1 MYVSLICVGFASWTI
16 SNNGSGSGSSSASA
30 SIIAD
35 DVINSSE
42 IVNISD
48 FTVFDYFK
56 NGFVNNDGYITASGN
71 ITAKLTLNIEKC
83 KSMFA
88 GRDNLK
94 VVVSL
99 SRSNLL
105 TLVGDYTKISVS
117 ATVGGTAVTPTF
129 ELDTNTLL
137 IAFTINNFASLTT
150 AEYTIKYTFTILDKN
165 YFINSVFPELYTNDV
180 DFTLSARVTDN

>member
-1 MYVSLICVGFASWTI
+1 MSKKPKILATMLFMYVSLICVGFASWTI
-16 SNNGSGSGSSSASA
+16 SNNGSGTGSSSASA

-56 NGFVNNDGYITASGN
+56 NGFVNSDGYITASGN
-71 ITAKLTLNIEKC
+71 ITAKLTLIIEKC
-83 KSMFA
+83 KNMFA
-88 GRDNLK
+88 GKENLK

-105 TLVGDYTKISVS
+105 TLVGEKREI
-117 ATVGGTAVTPTF
+117 
-129 ELDTNTLL
+129 
-137 IAFTINNFASLTT
+137 IQKRRLT
-150 AEYTIKYTFTILDKN
+150 Y
-165 YFINSVFPELYTNDV
+165 V
-180 DFTLSARVTDN
+180 

>member
-1 MYVSLICVGFASWTI
+1 MSKKPKILAAMFFMYVSLICVGFASWTI
-16 SNNGSGSGSSSASA
+16 SNNGLGSGSSSASA

-35 DVINSSE
+35 DVINSRE

-56 NGFVNNDGYITASGN
+56 NGFVNSDGYITASGN

-88 GRDNLK
+88 GKESLK

-105 TLVGDYTKISVS
+105 TLVGDSNKISFRK
-117 ATVGGTAVTPTF
+117 GG
-129 ELDTNTLL
+129 
-137 IAFTINNFASLTT
+137 
-150 AEYTIKYTFTILDKN
+150 
-165 YFINSVFPELYTNDV
+165 
-180 DFTLSARVTDN
+180 

>member
-71 ITAKLTLNIEKC
+71 ITAKLTLNIKKC
-83 KSMFA
+83 TEMFA

-99 SRSNLL
+99 SRSNLM
-105 TLVGDYTKISVS
+105 TLVGDY
-117 ATVGGTAVTPTF
+117 
-129 ELDTNTLL
+129 
-137 IAFTINNFASLTT
+137 
-150 AEYTIKYTFTILDKN
+150 
-165 YFINSVFPELYTNDV
+165 FINIFKKEVNICLKSLKF
-180 DFTLSARVTDN
+180 

>member
-1 MYVSLICVGFASWTI
+1 MSKKPKILVAMLFMYVSLICVGFASWTI

-71 ITAKLTLNIEKC
+71 ITAKLTLMIDKC
-83 KSMFA
+83 KTVFA

-105 TLVGDYTKISVS
+105 TLVGDY
-117 ATVGGTAVTPTF
+117 
-129 ELDTNTLL
+129 
-137 IAFTINNFASLTT
+137 
-150 AEYTIKYTFTILDKN
+150 
-165 YFINSVFPELYTNDV
+165 FINIFKKEVNICLKNLKF
-180 DFTLSARVTDN
+180 

>member
-1 MYVSLICVGFASWTI
+1 MSKKPKILVAMLFMYVSLICVGFASWTI

-48 FTVFDYFK
+48 FMVFDYFK
-56 NGFVNNDGYITASGN
+56 NGFVNSDGYITASGN
-71 ITAKLTLNIEKC
+71 ITAKLSLNIAKC
-83 KSMFA
+83 KSLFA
-88 GRDNLK
+88 GKENLK

-105 TLVGDYTKISVS
+105 TLVGDY
-117 ATVGGTAVTPTF
+117 
-129 ELDTNTLL
+129 
-137 IAFTINNFASLTT
+137 
-150 AEYTIKYTFTILDKN
+150 
-165 YFINSVFPELYTNDV
+165 FINIFKKEVNICLKNLKF
-180 DFTLSARVTDN
+180 